1 MNLICLLLMIMVKQL
16 NVIDS
21 VKAAE
26 FIISQQMLNFQKVHY
41 TSAFETLICPNDF
54 DLFFI

>member
-1 MNLICLLLMIMVKQL
+1 MIMVKQL

-26 FIISQQMLNFQKVHY
+26 FIISQQMLNFQKVH
-41 TSAFETLICPNDF
+41 
-54 DLFFI
+54 